1 VNEVK
6 ALLEYI
12 LLGFAN
18 LLNLELIIL
27 VILGLAG
34 GIIIGALPGFSPT
47 MGVALLVPFTFF
59 MSPIEGL
66 SVLGAVYAG
75 AVYGGS
81 ISAVLINIPGAP
93 ANVATLFDGYPMAQK
108 GEGRKALLASLIASV
123 NGGLMSAVAL
133 LVIAP
138 LLAVIALKFGPP
150 EKFWM
155 AVFGL
160 VIIASLG
167 TGRELIKGLFSGAF
181 GVWLG
186 IIGVS
191 SITGEPRFVFGLPEL
206 WGGISVVP
214 ALVGLFAFS
223 QVLVYFE
230 RNMMKRSG
238 SVEVIEVKKEKGDI
252 WALVKE
258 IFTKHRKLTLY
269 TGALGTMI
277 GIIPGAGG
285 QVGGVVAYDQAK
297 RFSKKS
303 DQFGTGVVEGVIAP
317 ETANNA
323 TVGGSIIPLL
333 TLGIPG
339 SPTAAVL
346 LGGLLIHGLWPGPLL
361 FIDNAA
367 ITYTFM
373 VAFLFAQLAMFF
385 VALPILTQAVH
396 IVRVSD
402 YYLGPA
408 VIALCI
414 FGAFAVNNHFFDVY
428 VMIVLGVIGYLFI
441 KAGISLAPAILG
453 LVLGPIAELNFM
465 LALRVGTAKGDLIGY
480 LFTRPITVVILLLIV
495 AVLVSTVLMEINR
508 YRKMRGTAANAILG
522 KSEPAPRKITR
533 GILSLDAIMGLV
545 IFFASMLIWQFY
557 LAGLSGETGL
567 FPTTVFIIMGLIGL
581 FQAVY
586 GIFIYS
592 DTVKGIPWRVVIEAT
607 AVTVTAVLAANTLG
621 LFTVTFLLCSYVG
634 IRLVSLSGDQVKAY
648 VLKILAYN
656 IVATAFLYV
665 CFRVALRLPTPQGLF
680 F

>member
-1 VNEVK
+1 
-6 ALLEYI
+6 LLEYI
-12 LLGFAN
+12 LLGFVN
-18 LLNLELIIL
+18 LFNLELIMLI
-27 VILGLAG
+27 ILGLAG

-66 SVLGAVYAG
+66 STLSAVYAG

-123 NGGLMSAVAL
+123 SGGLISAVAL
-133 LVIAP
+133 IFIAP
-138 LLAVIALKFGPP
+138 LLAVIALKFGSP

-160 VIIASLG
+160 VIISSLG
-167 TGRELIKGLFSGAF
+167 TGRELIKGLLSGAF

-186 IIGVS
+186 IIGTS
-191 SITGEPRFVFGLPEL
+191 PITGEPRFTFGLGEL

-223 QVLVYFE
+223 QALVYFE
-230 RNMMKRSG
+230 RIMQRTG
-238 SVEVIEVKKEKGDI
+238 PAEVIEVKKEKGDI
-252 WALVKE
+252 WRLVKE
-258 IFTKHRKLTLY
+258 FFTKYRNLTLY
-269 TGALGTMI
+269 TGVLGTVI

-323 TVGGSIIPLL
+323 TVGGAIIPLL

-361 FIDNAA
+361 FTDNAA

-373 VAFLFAQLAMFF
+373 VAFLFAQVAMFF
-385 VALPILTQAVH
+385 VALPMLTQAVH

-408 VIALCI
+408 VVALCI
-414 FGAFAVNNHFFDVY
+414 FGAFAVNNNFFDVY
-428 VMIVLGVIGYLFI
+428 VMIALGIVGYLFI
-441 KAGISLAPAILG
+441 KTGISLAPAILG
-453 LVLGPIAELNFM
+453 IVLGPIAELNFM
-465 LALRVGTAKGDLIGY
+465 LALRVGTAKGDLMGY
-480 LFTRPITVVILLLIV
+480 LFTRPISVAILLLILV
-495 AVLVSTVLMEINR
+495 VLVSTVLMEIKR
-508 YRKMRGTAANAILG
+508 YKKTRETVPDAVLG
-522 KSEPAPRKITR
+522 KSENATR
-533 GILSLDAIMGLV
+533 NTARGLWSLDAVMG
-545 IFFASMLIWQFY
+545 IIIIFASILIWQLY
-557 LAGLSGETGL
+557 LARLSSETGL
-567 FPTTVFIIMGLIGL
+567 FPIAVFIVVGLIGL
-581 FQAVY
+581 VQAGY
-586 GIFIYS
+586 GIFVYS
-592 DTVKGIPWRVVIEAT
+592 DRVKWIPWRVVIEVTAAT
-607 AVTVTAVLAANTLG
+607 VVAVLAANTLG
-621 LFTVTFLLCSYVG
+621 LFTVTFLLCTYVG
-634 IRLVSLSGDQVKAY
+634 IRMVSLSGNQIRGYAA
-648 VLKILAYN
+648 KILVYN
-656 IVATAFLYV
+656 IAAIAFLYV
-665 CFRVALRLPTPQGLF
+665 CFKVLLQLPTPQGLF